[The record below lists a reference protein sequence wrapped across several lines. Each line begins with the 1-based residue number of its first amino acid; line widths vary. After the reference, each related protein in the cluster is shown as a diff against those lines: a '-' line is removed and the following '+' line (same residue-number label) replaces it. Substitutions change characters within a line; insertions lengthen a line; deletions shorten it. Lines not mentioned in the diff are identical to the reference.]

1 MVSKLAVFALGLLL
15 SVGLVHGDEPASS
28 TGASAK
34 SARVFELRTYTAAPG
49 KLEELHARFRAHTM
63 RIFER
68 HGMTNIGYW
77 TPQDSAL
84 ADNTIIYVLAHESR
98 DAAKKSWA
106 AFGADPE
113 WQRVKAA
120 SEAQGPIV
128 SKVESM
134 FLDATDY
141 SPIK

>member
-1 MVSKLAVFALGLLL
+1 MFHKFAVLALGMFL
-15 SVGLVHGDEPASS
+15 SVGLVHAD
-28 TGASAK
+28 ASAGAK
-34 SARVFELRTYTAAPG
+34 PARVFELRTYTAAPG

-77 TPQDSAL
+77 TPKDSPL
-84 ADNTIIYVLAHESR
+84 AANTIIYVLSHENR

-128 SKVESM
+128 AKVESV

>member
-1 MVSKLAVFALGLLL
+1 MLHRFAVLALGMFL
-15 SVGLVHGDEPASS
+15 SVGLAHAD
-28 TGASAK
+28 ASAAGTTAK
-34 SARVFELRTYTAAPG
+34 PARVFELRTYTAAPG
-49 KLEELHARFRAHTM
+49 KLEELHARFRTHTM

-77 TPQDSAL
+77 TPKDSPL
-84 ADNTIIYVLAHESR
+84 AANTIIYVLSHESR

>member
-1 MVSKLAVFALGLLL
+1 MFHKFAVLALGMFL
-15 SVGLVHGDEPASS
+15 SVGLAHADASS
-28 TGASAK
+28 PGASAK
-34 SARVFELRTYTAAPG
+34 PARVFELRTYTAAPG

-77 TPQDSAL
+77 TPKDSPL
-84 ADNTIIYVLAHESR
+84 AANTIIYVLSHESR

-128 SKVESM
+128 TKVESM